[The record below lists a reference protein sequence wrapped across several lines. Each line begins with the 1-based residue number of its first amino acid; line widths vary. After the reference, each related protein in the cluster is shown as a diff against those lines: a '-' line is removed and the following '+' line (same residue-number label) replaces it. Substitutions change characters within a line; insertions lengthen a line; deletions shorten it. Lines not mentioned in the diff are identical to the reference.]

1 MAGAQGTGVRY
12 GVPRD
17 DTDSLLTVAQAATL
31 LGVHPN
37 TIRAWTDGGRLTAY
51 RINARGDR
59 RFRRGDVVRLL
70 VEVGPESQPGG
81 EPSDPDR
88 LLRELAIFRHLALG
102 LASSPT
108 ASSVARAVIEAL
120 RTEAEVERAAVYVVS
135 GDTLQLVAHAGF
147 AKAPAATRALPADE
161 ITSGTDEVVVRLATR
176 RAASGALVL
185 DEASAARLSPTFMR
199 SLAATLS
206 TSLASA
212 ALLARAR
219 REVTR
224 ARALRTVVKELTG
237 SLDLAAVLGDVV
249 DLTRSLFDADRAGLW
264 LTSGGEHPFEVA
276 AQHGLSEAFLERVQ
290 TLRSDD
296 ETIGLRAIRNRRPY
310 ATQRADTDPEV
321 GLLRET
327 YASEGIR
334 TACLVPLVGADE
346 TLGILGLYHSHERT
360 WPEEEVALVQAFA
373 DQAAVAIQNARLY
386 RSVAD
391 QAARMRSIQDLSAR
405 LNRLTDVR
413 AIAEAIVAEAK
424 PLADY
429 HDIRIYRVDWDRRM
443 CDPIAFTRE
452 MLDADTEEAEALLRV
467 AIGEGFTG
475 WVAEH
480 GEPLL
485 INDALDD
492 ERGKTIDGTDDVPE
506 SMLIVPMLYEGRS
519 LGVIVLSQ
527 LGFNRFTNDD
537 LQTMSIFAGYAAQ
550 AMANATSYRQLLAQS
565 SELERRAD
573 SQRRLLEINERLL
586 ATLDQ
591 AGVLETIADGLKDV
605 VVYDNLSIYRADHEL
620 RVMQPVL
627 TREHHAEEVGRYV
640 IPFGRGLMGWAI
652 EHMQPILANDA
663 LSDPRSLQIPGTPE
677 DPEAVVVVPL
687 IADGEVLG
695 ALNVSRVGGPEVY
708 FSASDFELVQ
718 LFAAQASIALRNAD
732 THHAVSKLADTDA
745 LTGFGNHGAFQR
757 DLTERVDVSEARG
770 RPQDNGFSVLMMDLD
785 RFKAYNDRHGHP
797 AGDALLHRAA
807 NAIYGAARTDDL
819 VYRYGGDEFILI
831 LPGTTAEQ
839 AARVGNRVRRA
850 VAALTDEDLAP
861 VTITVGVATY
871 PADATTRAGLIAA
884 ADAALYYGK
893 RSGTDRV
900 VRADGLTPDVGDLRG
915 TLEELASAAL
925 RDATDEHAV
934 EHIVERA
941 TRMAA
946 ADEEPEHE
954 SVRDALLTISRSVES
969 GGAASRGH
977 VDRVGR
983 LAQAVAHRLDL
994 DEDEARCIELAARLQ
1009 TLDEAGVA
1017 ELAPIPSLQQVAN
1030 LIDGHRRLTAAGARR
1045 RRRAARARGDVGP
1058 HIIGVASTYDELIS
1072 GFGRV
1077 RVGRAEAL
1085 DELRGHPATFRLDV
1099 IEALARVVA
1108 QRPDVGHR
1116 RRRSDAEAEEARGAA

>member
-1 MAGAQGTGVRY
+1 MA
-12 GVPRD
+12 RD
-17 DTDSLLTVAQAATL
+17 DADTLLTVAQAATL

-37 TIRAWTDGGRLTAY
+37 TIRAWTDAGRLTAY
-51 RINARGDR
+51 RINPRGDR

-70 VEVGPESQPGG
+70 VEVGPEGQTDARP
-81 EPSDPDR
+81 EPDR
-88 LLRELAIFRHLALG
+88 AERELAIFRHLALG

-108 ASSVARAVIEAL
+108 AASVARAVIEAL
-120 RTEAEVERAAVYVVS
+120 RTEAEVDRAALYTVT
-135 GDTLQLVAHAGF
+135 GDSLHLVAHAGF
-147 AKAPAATRALPADE
+147 AKPPPSSRELPTAE
-161 ITSGTDEVVVRLATR
+161 MTTASGEVVVRLATR
-176 RAASGALVL
+176 RSAVGALLL
-185 DEASAARLSPTFMR
+185 DEASAGKLSATFLR

-212 ALLARAR
+212 ALVSRVR

-224 ARALRTVVKELTG
+224 ARALRTVLKDLTG
-237 SLDLAAVLGDVV
+237 TLDLAAVLGDVV
-249 DLTRSLFDADRAGLW
+249 DLTRSLFDADKAGLW
-264 LTSGGEHPFEVA
+264 LTSAGERPFEVA
-276 AQHGLSEAFLERVQ
+276 AHHGLSQDFLDRVAA
-290 TLRSDD
+290 LRPDD
-296 ETIGLRAIRNRRPY
+296 ETIGLRAIRQRRPY
-310 ATQRADTDPEV
+310 ATQRADSDPDV

-327 YASEGIR
+327 YAAEGIR

-346 TLGILGLYHSHERT
+346 TLGILGLYHGHERT

-386 RSVAD
+386 RSLAD

-413 AIAEAIVAEAK
+413 AIAEAIVTEAK

-429 HDIRIYRVDWDRRM
+429 HDIRIYQVDWERRT

-452 MLDADTEEAEALLRV
+452 MLDADPEEAAALLRV
-467 AIGEGFTG
+467 EIGEGFTG

-485 INDALDD
+485 VNDALDD

-506 SMLIVPMLYEGRS
+506 SMLVVPMLYEGRA

-527 LGFNRFTNDD
+527 LGFNRFTTDD

-550 AMANATSYRQLLAQS
+550 AMANATSYRQVVAQS
-565 SELERRAD
+565 SELARRAD

-591 AGVLETIADGLKDV
+591 AGVLETIADGLRDV
-605 VVYDNLSIYRADHEL
+605 VAYDNLSIYRADHEQ
-620 RVMQPVL
+620 RVLQPVL
-627 TREHHAEEVGRYV
+627 TREHHADEVGRYV

-677 DPEAVVVVPL
+677 DPEAVVIVPL
-687 IADGEVLG
+687 MADGEVLG
-695 ALNVSRVGGPEVY
+695 AVNVSRVGGPEVY

-732 THHAVSKLADTDA
+732 AHHAVSKLADTDA

-757 DLTERVDVSEARG
+757 DLANLVDSAQAKD
-770 RPQDNGFSVLMMDLD
+770 RPEDHRFSVLMMDLD
-785 RFKAYNDRHGHP
+785 SFKAYNDRHGHP

-807 NAIYGAARTDDL
+807 NAIYGAARSEDR

-850 VAALTDEDLAP
+850 VAALTEGEHAP
-861 VTITVGVATY
+861 VSITVGVASY
-871 PADATTRAGLIAA
+871 PADADTRAGLVAA

-893 RSGTDRV
+893 RAGNDRV

-925 RDATDEHAV
+925 REGDDEHAV
-934 EHIVERA
+934 EHFVERA
-941 TRMAA
+941 ARFAA
-946 ADEEPEHE
+946 ADADEGDG

-969 GGAASRGH
+969 GGAVSRGH

-983 LAQAVAHRLDL
+983 LARAVAEQLELDR
-994 DEDEARCIELAARLQ
+994 DETRCIELAARLQ

-1017 ELAPIPSLQQVAN
+1017 ELAPIPSLQDVAS
-1030 LIDGHRRLTAAGARR
+1030 LIEAHRRLVAGGARR
-1045 RRRAARARGDVGP
+1045 RRRAARARGEIGAHV
-1058 HIIGVASTYDELIS
+1058 IGVTSAYDELVT
-1072 GFGRV
+1072 GTGRP

-1085 DELRGHPATFRLDV
+1085 DALRRDPTTFRLDV
-1099 IEALARVVA
+1099 VGALAHVIDHR
-1108 QRPDVGHR
+1108 QHVGHR
-1116 RRRSDAEAEEARGAA
+1116 RRRDDVLAREARGAA